1 MAAGLPD
8 GNADKLGSSPR
19 WRSQS
24 FCKRHARTPSNT
36 RWMRM
41 ARRSPT
47 TPHRFHPRRQGH
59 PPPRPYSPRVAG
71 MRSRRTAKHLCA
83 RASAVPGGRAHLC
96 HQGCRQWRGCQR
108 PRHRRHR
115 RPQPASPPV
124 GGGGGWRPA
133 QPPVA
138 VGHPRRR
145 PFWRRAVGV
154 DAAVDEIVE
163 TQGGVGVAGEAPGPT
178 GKPTPQPPE
187 YPRLLARPPARGCR
201 PAAGPSRVAAPPL
214 LTVALPMPPSA
225 TARIVTTTA
234 AVSRGCT

>member
-1 MAAGLPD
+1 MVGGGGEDSICAAAVVPQGGSHPHQPAAAAAPGGGGANLVSGGGPAQFVQRLALP
-8 GNADKLGSSPR
+8 L
-19 WRSQS
+19 
-24 FCKRHARTPSNT
+24 
-36 RWMRM
+36 
-41 ARRSPT
+41 PT
-47 TPHRFHPRRQGH
+47 ERAVAPRR
-59 PPPRPYSPRVAG
+59 PRPGRWQPA
-71 MRSRRTAKHLCA
+71 AKHLCA

-115 RPQPASPPV
+115 RPQPASPPL
-124 GGGGGWRPA
+124 GEGRGWCPA

-145 PFWRRAVGV
+145 PLWRRAVGV
-154 DAAVDEIVE
+154 DAAVDKIVE
-163 TQGGVGVAGEAPGPT
+163 TQGGAGVAGEAPGPT

-214 LTVALPMPPSA
+214 LTVALPMAPSA